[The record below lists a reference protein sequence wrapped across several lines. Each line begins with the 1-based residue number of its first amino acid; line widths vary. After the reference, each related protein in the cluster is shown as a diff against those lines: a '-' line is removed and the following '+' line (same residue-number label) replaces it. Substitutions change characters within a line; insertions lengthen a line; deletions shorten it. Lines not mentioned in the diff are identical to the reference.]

1 MFFAHF
7 ALFLEGDYKKRFEL
21 AQTLR
26 LLICVVS
33 DNHRR
38 NVSLR
43 QRRARCFI
51 GKAIIPLSC

>member
-7 ALFLEGDYKKRFEL
+7 ALFLERDYKKRFEFT
-21 AQTLR
+21 QTLR
-26 LLICVVS
+26 LLICMVS

-51 GKAIIPLSC
+51 SKDIISLSC